1 MLMSKELLSNALD
14 DAASRADWDAL
25 LDAMERDASL
35 KQEWSRNCQARDAL
49 AGVKT
54 PAQAEAFTAGVMAA
68 IFAEDASAAV
78 AHPKVVALP
87 RKRAVAEPIKPK
99 IQPAPRA
106 RAWKTWVPV
115 SAAAGALGAVL
126 LFGVDRPALA
136 PTSAA
141 ATTAA
146 AIQAAPM
153 QVAAL
158 SSQTWQPTSA
168 QDDSST
174 PSGPDSDTAALLD
187 DYLVQHSNST
197 AQQNV
202 SGALH
207 SARFAVQSASYQAGE

>member
-25 LDAMERDASL
+25 LDAMDRDAGL

>member
-25 LDAMERDASL
+25 LDAMDRDAGL

-136 PTSAA
+136 PASSAA
-141 ATTAA
+141 TAA